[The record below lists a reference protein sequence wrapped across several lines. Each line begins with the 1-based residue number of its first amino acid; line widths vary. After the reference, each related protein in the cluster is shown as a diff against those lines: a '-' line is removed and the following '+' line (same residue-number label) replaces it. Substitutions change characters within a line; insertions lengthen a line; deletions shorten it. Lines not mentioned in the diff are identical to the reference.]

1 MTISQK
7 FKMFILFF
15 FVVLYASYFM
25 FYGLPG
31 TLLEFLYCSLAI
43 ACIATLIVVVFIIT
57 SLVFGLPFHQ
67 IVKQLKQSN
76 ERF

>member
-1 MTISQK
+1 
-7 FKMFILFF
+7 MFILFF

-25 FYGLPG
+25 CYGLPQ
-31 TLLEFLYCSLAI
+31 TLLEFFYGSLAI
-43 ACIATLIVVVFIIT
+43 ACITILIVVVFIIT

-67 IVKQLKQSN
+67 IVKQLQQSN

>member
-1 MTISQK
+1 
-7 FKMFILFF
+7 
-15 FVVLYASYFM
+15 M

-31 TLLEFLYCSLAI
+31 TLLEIFYDSLAI
-43 ACIATLIVVVFIIT
+43 ACIAALIVVVFIIT